1 MTYTHLT
8 PNELVII
15 EAYFH
20 QETPVAFVAKKLKR
34 GRQAIYNVY
43 HFLKQGKTALEY
55 LEQYKKNKKRCGRKP
70 IEIPKSEKEYIEDKT
85 TQGWTPDVI
94 VGRGEFSISCS
105 VRTLYRRF
113 KNGEFDQSKLPM
125 QGKRKPNGHKETR
138 GRQADKRTLDDR
150 KKAYPAYESEFGHLE
165 GDTIIGKNH
174 KSAVVTFA
182 ERVSK
187 LIIALETP
195 GRKAKDI

>member
-70 IEIPKSEKEYIEDKT
+70 IEIPNAEKEYIEDKT

-125 QGKRKPNGHKETR
+125 QGKRKPNGHQERR
-138 GRQADKRTLDDR
+138 GISLSEKRIMLLL
-150 KKAYPAYESEFGHLE
+150 KQSSG
-165 GDTIIGKNH
+165 I
-174 KSAVVTFA
+174 
-182 ERVSK
+182 
-187 LIIALETP
+187 
-195 GRKAKDI
+195 

>member
-55 LEQYKKNKKRCGRKP
+55 LEQYKKNLFVKLSETTALHLHNSKR
-70 IEIPKSEKEYIEDKT
+70 
-85 TQGWTPDVI
+85 
-94 VGRGEFSISCS
+94 
-105 VRTLYRRF
+105 
-113 KNGEFDQSKLPM
+113 LPM
-125 QGKRKPNGHKETR
+125 VSGSSVIFWVYDFFLKPQR
-138 GRQADKRTLDDR
+138 R
-150 KKAYPAYESEFGHLE
+150 
-165 GDTIIGKNH
+165 
-174 KSAVVTFA
+174 
-182 ERVSK
+182 
-187 LIIALETP
+187 
-195 GRKAKDI
+195 